1 MGFQKQFEEIQ
12 KDRMGVVN
20 SSVYPGLKNLVS
32 EIYPEEAHFIYELL
46 QNAEDTLATKT
57 IFKVYEDKL
66 VFKHNGIKQFDAA
79 DINAITNI
87 AHSTKKDNYIQAG
100 KFRIGF
106 KTVNAII
113 NAEKTCLLGKD
124 LPRVSFGMTGGI
136 SNFSYGRGLFTIYL
150 KTDTAIKPTSGAMI
164 ESASI

>member
-1 MGFQKQFEEIQ
+1 MTAKTKAPTTSLIKCTPDITRTQAMIAA
-12 KDRMGVVN
+12 RTASTMPVN
-20 SSVYPGLKNLVS
+20 HKG
-32 EIYPEEAHFIYELL
+32 EA
-46 QNAEDTLATKT
+46 
-57 IFKVYEDKL
+57 
-66 VFKHNGIKQFDAA
+66 
-79 DINAITNI
+79 
-87 AHSTKKDNYIQAG
+87 AG
-100 KFRIGF
+100 EHI

-124 LPRVSFGMTGGI
+124 LPGVSFGMTGGI